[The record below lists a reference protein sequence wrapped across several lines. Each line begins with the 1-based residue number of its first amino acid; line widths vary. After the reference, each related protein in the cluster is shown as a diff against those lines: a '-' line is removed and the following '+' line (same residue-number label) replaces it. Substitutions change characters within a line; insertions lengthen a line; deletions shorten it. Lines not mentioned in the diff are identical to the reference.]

1 LFIWGNQSENGFWF
15 IFNGFRALL
24 MRNMR
29 IQAMDK
35 NSTSS
40 RKRVWVRPEVTRIE
54 AGSAESL
61 RGAKPDG
68 GGGRQGS

>member
-1 LFIWGNQSENGFWF
+1 
-15 IFNGFRALL
+15 